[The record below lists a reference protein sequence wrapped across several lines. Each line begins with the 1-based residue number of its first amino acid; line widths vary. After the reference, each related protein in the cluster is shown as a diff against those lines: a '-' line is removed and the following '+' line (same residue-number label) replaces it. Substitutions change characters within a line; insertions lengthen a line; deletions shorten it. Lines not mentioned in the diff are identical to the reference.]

1 MNWYD
6 WLLIAVSAFSVLGIL
21 SAVAFLWLETK
32 AENQRIES
40 MKKFRT
46 PRVAI
51 KKEARNAQ

>member
-32 AENQRIES
+32 AENQRVES
-40 MKKFRT
+40 MKKYRM
-46 PRVAI
+46 PSREAI
-51 KKEARNAQ
+51 KKEAQCS